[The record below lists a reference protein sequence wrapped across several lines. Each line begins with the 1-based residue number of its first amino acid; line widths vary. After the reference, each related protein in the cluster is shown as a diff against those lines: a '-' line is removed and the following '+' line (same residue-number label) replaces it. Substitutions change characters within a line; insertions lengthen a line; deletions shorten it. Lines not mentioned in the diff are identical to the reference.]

1 MSRHRSTP
9 VTPCDAVGVSTLAA
23 APAPDEPPSRG
34 PDAARAIDVSVVARA
49 FRRLQARL
57 ERLAR
62 HLSDVCD
69 EVDAAAK
76 ALEDLV
82 GRLAGVSSVTPRKG
96 ARRSPEDDRMM
107 RAEAEAGA
115 PSLDVRRL
123 ADGSG
128 EVSVSGR
135 RSFSLPPKLATVL
148 ELLLA
153 PGDTADDGL
162 LGWRTP
168 VELAAALG
176 KRVPGSVGAR
186 AVSRLVYKLRRCF
199 RDAGENWRLIQT
211 NRERGVRVAVRR

>member
-9 VTPCDAVGVSTLAA
+9 VAPCDAVGVSPLDA

-34 PDAARAIDVSVVARA
+34 SDAERTVDASVVVMA
-49 FRRLQARL
+49 FRRLQAQL

-62 HLSDVCD
+62 RLSDMCD

-82 GRLAGVSSVTPRKG
+82 GRLAGVSSVTPRS

-115 PSLDVRRL
+115 PSLEVHRL
-123 ADGSG
+123 ADGTG

-176 KRVPGSVGAR
+176 KRAPGSVGAR

-199 RDAGENWRLIQT
+199 RDAGENSRLIQT